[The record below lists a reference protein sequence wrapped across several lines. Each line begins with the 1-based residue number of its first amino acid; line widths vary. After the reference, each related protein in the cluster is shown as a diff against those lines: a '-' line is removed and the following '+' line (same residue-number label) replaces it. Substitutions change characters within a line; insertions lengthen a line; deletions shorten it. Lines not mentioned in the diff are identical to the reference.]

1 MLKTLPNHQV
11 SKPKASMMDLIKIG
25 LAHLMV
31 ISGIAAREPVPP
43 GHSVTLS
50 SQALDLTFNAQGGPE
65 RALARP
71 GDEPVKFRS
80 DLPVISVMGR
90 DAQGKE
96 SAIPL
101 SDLRLDGKDR
111 LIARSKDMSRQ
122 VVFTISRGTRHL
134 GLRIAAVTGIA
145 RDREG
150 VRVAFYDIDSKR
162 RFRAM
167 DLDWMAEIGGGHNWI
182 EFRWDHLDHP
192 VAPGN
197 LGGLALYTAADDA
210 DEDEALLHI
219 WVEEQMAHPKVA
231 GAWTLEHARAWM
243 KNWQRV
249 FADRS
254 QMILEG
260 KTLDELR
267 AGIPYAERMQAK
279 EIYLFTQTWRTDGF
293 WPTRNGHVHI
303 NRAVFPRG
311 EEDLRGFSDELAA
324 KGMQLKVHY
333 VSGGIGKNDVQRIGT
348 KPDRR
353 LASWMKGTVVMP
365 VTADDPTIA
374 IAPTAPFNWTGG
386 DDKKLGRPGGL
397 PSFFEFNVVRIDDE
411 LIEVGAFEKSKDSGW
426 LLTGCR
432 RGVLGTVKAAHV
444 GGGDA
449 AGLVVPY
456 NQNFVP
462 DNDSPLLDEMA
473 KEFAGLLDR
482 CRIAHTEYDGAEI
495 HSYNGRWGYRKFATL
510 VYQNLPHPVTAHDS
524 SGGAPRANFEYR
536 FNSTRRLMRGLCA
549 FTHSGWNAPV
559 QLDSPSRQASSMLD
573 AQFFLSQGHYGGG
586 LGLCRPEPLFSVTAD
601 GLKSFG
607 LTGRMI
613 QAILNWKAMSRLLT
627 EEQHSQLQA
636 SFQQPS
642 SGMPD
647 RSHHLQ
653 SPVVHE
659 ARKTENGYAIVP
671 VRVLTRAKG
680 DIPWQLGQE
689 HGPIGPRQ
697 FLKTGERLELIQP
710 DRPQVPGFVIRVLW
724 GFVADGPVATAATGD
739 AAAVTQRPADD
750 LFTAGNDGAS
760 VKPEGAG
767 SNLLMMPSAKQDV
780 RNQGAS
786 AVSREGDLLRVVA
799 DPAGGKELWESRDLP
814 SWSGAL
820 DMSDRRGLGLE
831 IDGDGSGATLLV
843 QIRGQGTRDYAVPID
858 FSGRRWIEIP
868 NGEVAWAQGCWGWRM
883 ETKHCNYAKVGAV
896 NLGFGYIPARTKP
909 SVTVGRLQ
917 ALAEIP
923 VTLTNPVLTLGTR
936 RITIQGTVSS
946 GEYLEYQGGDTVTV
960 YDANWNQLRT
970 LSISGSGEI
979 PTGNLTV
986 SLDAAST
993 GPKPWLEMQITTH
1006 GEPMVVAGP

>member
-1 MLKTLPNHQV
+1 MKNCINL
-11 SKPKASMMDLIKIG
+11 G
-25 LAHLMV
+25 LAHLMLV
-31 ISGIAAREPVPP
+31 SGIAAREPALP
-43 GHSVTLS
+43 GQSVTIS
-50 SQALDLTFNAQGGPE
+50 SQALELTFNAQGGPE

-71 GDEPVKFRS
+71 GDEPIKFRS
-80 DLPVISVMGR
+80 DLPVISVMVS

-101 SDLRLDGKDR
+101 TDLRLEGKDR
-111 LIARSKDMSRQ
+111 LIAYSKDQSRQ
-122 VVFTISRGTRHL
+122 VLFKISRGMRHI
-134 GLRIAAVTGIA
+134 GLRIAAVSGIA
-145 RDREG
+145 TDREG
-150 VRVAFYDIDSKR
+150 VRVAFYDISGKR
-162 RFRAM
+162 RFRAI
-167 DLDWMAEIGGGHNWI
+167 DLDWMAEISGGHNRI

-197 LGGLALYTAADDA
+197 LGGMALYTAADDA

-231 GAWTLEHARAWM
+231 GAWTLERARAWM
-243 KNWQRV
+243 KNWQCV

-293 WPTRNGHVHI
+293 WPGQNGHVYV

-311 EEDLRGFSDELAA
+311 EEDLRAFSDELAA
-324 KGMQLKVHY
+324 KGMQLKIHY
-333 VSGGIGKNDVQRIGT
+333 VSGGIGKKDVRRIGT

-353 LASWMKGTVVMP
+353 LASWAKATVAKP
-365 VTADDPTIA
+365 VGADDQTIA
-374 IAPTAPFNWTGG
+374 ITPTTRVTWTGG
-386 DDKKLGRPGGL
+386 DDQKLGRPDGL
-397 PSFFEFNVVRIDDE
+397 SSFFEFNVVRIDDE
-411 LIEVGAFEKSKDSGW
+411 LIEVGAFGKSPDGSW

-432 RGVLGTVKAAHV
+432 RGALGTIKAAHAR
-444 GGGDA
+444 GGDA

-462 DNDSPLLDEMA
+462 DNDSPMLDEMA
-473 KEFAGLLDR
+473 QEFAGLLER

-495 HSYNGRWGYRKFATL
+495 HGYDGRWGYRKFATL

-536 FNSTRRLMRGLCA
+536 FNSTRQLMRGLCA

-559 QLDSPSRQASSMLD
+559 QLDSQSRQASSMLD
-573 AQFFLSQGHYGGG
+573 ANFFLSQGHYGGG

-601 GLKSFG
+601 GLKTFG
-607 LTGRMI
+607 LTDRMI
-613 QAILNWKAMSRLLT
+613 QAILNWKAVSRLLT
-627 EEQHSQLQA
+627 EEQHSRLQA
-636 SFQQPS
+636 TFQRPS
-642 SGMPD
+642 AGMPG
-647 RSHHLQ
+647 RSNHLQ

-659 ARKTENGYAIVP
+659 ARKTASGYDIVP

-680 DIPWQLGQE
+680 DILWQLGQE

-697 FLKTGERLELIQP
+697 FLKTGERAELIAP
-710 DRPQVPGFVIRVLW
+710 DRPQVPGFLIRVLW
-724 GFVADGPVATAATGD
+724 GFAPDGPAVSAATGK
-739 AAAVTQRPADD
+739 AAAVTPHPADD
-750 LFTAGNDGAS
+750 LFTAGNDGAIAKAQGA
-760 VKPEGAG
+760 KP
-767 SNLLMMPSAKQDV
+767 NLRMMPGAKQEV
-780 RNQGAS
+780 KNHGS
-786 AVSREGDLLRVVA
+786 SIVTKEGDLLKVVA
-799 DPAGGKELWESRDLP
+799 TPAGEKAMWETHDFP
-814 SWSGAL
+814 SWGSQL

-831 IDGDGSGATLLV
+831 IDGDGSGATLVV
-843 QIRGQGTRDYAVPID
+843 QIRGQGVRDYAVPID
-858 FSGRRWIEIP
+858 FTGRRWIEIP

-883 ETKHCNYAKVGAV
+883 QTKHCNYAKVSAV

-923 VTLTNPVLTLGTR
+923 VTLTNPVLTLGQR
-936 RITIQGTVSS
+936 RLTLTGTVSS
-946 GEYLEYQGGDTVTV
+946 GEYLDYQGGDSVTV
-960 YDANWNQLRT
+960 YDANWNKLRT

-979 PTGNLTV
+979 PSGNLTV

-993 GPKPWLEMQITTH
+993 GPKPWLEIQITTQ
-1006 GEPMVVAGP
+1006 GEPLVVAGQ